1 VPRKKSSTLT
11 EAELRLME
19 ILWAKGEATVADVV
33 AAIPKREA
41 LHYSSVLTT
50 MRILEQKGYVA
61 HRQEGR
67 AFVYRP
73 LVDRREARRSAVR
86 HLLSRFFDDSPE
98 LLVLNVID
106 EERIDLAELE
116 RLRAVVDGTSDTEPP
131 SKRGGRRRG

>member
-1 VPRKKSSTLT
+1 VPRKKSPTLT

-19 ILWAKGEATVADVV
+19 ILWARGEATVADAV

-41 LHYSSVLTT
+41 LAYSTVLTT
-50 MRILEQKGYVA
+50 MRILEQKGYIT

-73 LVDRREARRSAVR
+73 VVDRGEARRSAVK
-86 HLLSRFFDDSPE
+86 HLLSRFFDNSPE

-106 EERIDLAELE
+106 EERLDMAELE
-116 RLRAVVDGTSDTEPP
+116 RLRKLVDASGDDAP
-131 SKRGGRRRG
+131 KKGGRRG

>member
-1 VPRKKSSTLT
+1 
-11 EAELRLME
+11 ME
-19 ILWAKGEATVADVV
+19 ILWARGEATVADAV

-41 LHYSSVLTT
+41 LAYSSVLTT

-73 LVDRREARRSAVR
+73 VVDRGEARRSAVK

-98 LLVLNVID
+98 LLVLNVI
-106 EERIDLAELE
+106 EQERLDMAELE
-116 RLRAVVDGTSDTEPP
+116 RLRKLVDASGEEAP
-131 SKRGGRRRG
+131 KKKGGRRG

>member
-1 VPRKKSSTLT
+1 VPRRKSPTLT

-19 ILWAKGEATVADVV
+19 ILWAKGEATVADAV

-41 LHYSSVLTT
+41 LAYSTVLTT

-73 LVDRREARRSAVR
+73 VVDRGEARRSAVK
-86 HLLSRFFDDSPE
+86 HLLSRFFDNSPE
-98 LLVLNVID
+98 LLVLNVI
-106 EERIDLAELE
+106 EQERLDMAELE
-116 RLRAVVDGTSDTEPP
+116 RLRKLVDAP
-131 SKRGGRRRG
+131 KKGGRRG

>member
-1 VPRKKSSTLT
+1 MPRKKSATLT

-19 ILWAKGEATVADVV
+19 ILWARGEATVADAV

-41 LHYSSVLTT
+41 LAYSSVLTT
-50 MRILEQKGYVA
+50 MRILEQKGYIT

-73 LVDRREARRSAVR
+73 VVDRKEARRSAVK

-106 EERIDLAELE
+106 EERLDMAELE
-116 RLRAVVDGTSDTEPP
+116 RLRKLVDAP
-131 SKRGGRRRG
+131 KKGGRRG